1 MPQKQRPPKLDQVAP
16 PGIPS
21 PPIDYSTKRPVTD
34 VVWYAFY
41 LAGFVAFFAIGGT
54 IRANTRGRPFD
65 VSDSLR
71 SMTRLTTVGDGA
83 VDEYAKCML
92 DSFGVTVD
100 TSVGRHRQLLK
111 YGLHTPG
118 HFDGEEAGHRHL
130 SAAEHE
136 TYEHRRRLEAT
147 VERSWGI
154 WDLLGDKPEVPV
166 TMILLMVALSVGWMA
181 ALQVPAFSKA
191 IVYLTLGMQIVCFWY
206 FGSICAD
213 GGAGTMGAIFFV
225 LGLLVLFWVLK
236 NPAKIA
242 MAAAMIA
249 QASRALRENPS
260 LFASCLVIYAPY
272 LGYVALWLLFLAD
285 LPLCW
290 EFRPFKTEVAADV
303 NGARVTVAL
312 QGCEMAG
319 MRFVSPAKDFMLFH
333 FAWVTGM
340 LEQVRLMMVA
350 GVVGTWYFDKTEN
363 VPALP
368 TLFWLRHALTT
379 SGGTL
384 AIGASIAALCEWIK
398 RKASKACWCL
408 DPIAVLLRVV
418 LLFAEA
424 IIVAITRMCTVVH
437 VFTGASFC
445 ESKVK
450 TMALLKRNFVGGVTT
465 EVVGKM
471 VFFLGGFVFSAAISL
486 SAWAWYEAEYAGAN
500 LLTGGGGSWEIY
512 LWMFGIFFGVWNPI
526 LTVFIIGLFLADN
539 VKGCIGSCATGVPV
553 AIPLAAIFIGSV
565 AHMCFQYIGGI
576 IMDATS
582 TVMISYAI
590 DRENGGGGND
600 NGELK
605 ALLEN
610 SENVYAVG
618 NPLVAPAQVKI
629 QNGGKKHVV

>member
-1 MPQKQRPPKLDQVAP
+1 
-16 PGIPS
+16 
-21 PPIDYSTKRPVTD
+21 
-34 VVWYAFY
+34 
-41 LAGFVAFFAIGGT
+41 
-54 IRANTRGRPFD
+54 
-65 VSDSLR
+65 
-71 SMTRLTTVGDGA
+71 
-83 VDEYAKCML
+83 
-92 DSFGVTVD
+92 
-100 TSVGRHRQLLK
+100 
-111 YGLHTPG
+111 
-118 HFDGEEAGHRHL
+118 
-130 SAAEHE
+130 
-136 TYEHRRRLEAT
+136 
-147 VERSWGI
+147 
-154 WDLLGDKPEVPV
+154 
-166 TMILLMVALSVGWMA
+166 
-181 ALQVPAFSKA
+181 
-191 IVYLTLGMQIVCFWY
+191 MQIACFWY
-206 FGSICAD
+206 FGSLCTD
-213 GGAGTMGAIFFV
+213 GGAAEMGALFFA
-225 LGLLVLFWVLK
+225 LGLLVLLWVLR

-290 EFRPFKTEVAADV
+290 EFRPVTTRV
-303 NGARVTVAL
+303 NGASGTVAL
-312 QGCEMAG
+312 QSCEMAQKG
-319 MRFVSPAKDFMLFH
+319 FVLPAKDFMLFH

-363 VPALP
+363 VPARP
-368 TLFWLRHALTT
+368 TVYWLRHALTT

-384 AIGASIAALCEWIK
+384 AIGASIAALCEWVK
-398 RKASKACWCL
+398 KKASKACWCL
-408 DPIAVLLRVV
+408 DPVAVLLRVLMV
-418 LLFAEA
+418 FAEA

-445 ESKVK
+445 VCKVK

-486 SAWAWYEAEYAGAN
+486 SAWAWYEAEYAGVN
-500 LLTGGGGSWEIY
+500 LLTGGGGGQRKWEIY

-526 LTVFIIGLFLADN
+526 LTVFVIGLFLADN
-539 VKGCIGSCATGVPV
+539 VKGCIGSCASGVPV

-618 NPLVAPAQVKI
+618 NPLVAPAQVVGKL
-629 QNGGKKHVV
+629 QNGKKHVV